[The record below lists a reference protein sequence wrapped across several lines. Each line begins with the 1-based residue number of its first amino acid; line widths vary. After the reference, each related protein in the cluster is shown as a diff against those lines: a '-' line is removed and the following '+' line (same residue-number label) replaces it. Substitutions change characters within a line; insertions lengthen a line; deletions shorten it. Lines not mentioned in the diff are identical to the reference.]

1 MYKSI
6 RCSRHIA
13 LLFMLSAI
21 IAASCGSRNNQ
32 NQTGD
37 ASDLR
42 GTISISGAFALYPIT
57 VRWAEEYRKVHPD
70 VRIDISAGGAGK
82 GMADAMS
89 GMVDLGMFS
98 RGLNVAEV
106 KQGVWWVAVT
116 KDAVL
121 PVVNKKN
128 PMLNTL
134 MDRGMS
140 KADFAKIYLT
150 NNLESW
156 NELLSVT
163 GEVSALHVYTR
174 SDACGAAQMWA
185 EFVGTNQE
193 DLNGIGVFGDPGI
206 ADAVKNDPMG
216 IGYNNMVYVYD
227 INTRQ
232 KYEGLEVIPID
243 LNGDGII
250 SDEEDFY
257 EDLDGVIEAI
267 SDGRY
272 PSPPARPL
280 YFVAAHR
287 PDDPLVTSFLEWI
300 LTSGQQFV
308 GEAGYVQLSQ
318 ATIDEQ
324 LQKLHGE

>member
-1 MYKSI
+1 MYKIFGS
-6 RCSRHIA
+6 SRHIV
-13 LLFMLSAI
+13 LLFVLAGI
-21 IAASCGSRNNQ
+21 IAASCGSRNNH

-37 ASDLR
+37 ASNLR
-42 GTISISGAFALYPIT
+42 GTISISGAFALYPVT
-57 VRWAEEYRKVHPD
+57 VRWAEEYRKQHPD

-82 GMADAMS
+82 GMADALS

-98 RGLNVAEV
+98 RGLNQAEV
-106 KQGVWWVAVT
+106 DQGVWWIAVT

-121 PVVNKKN
+121 PVINTKN
-128 PMLNTL
+128 PLLETL
-134 MDRGMS
+134 MDRGLS
-140 KADFAKIYLT
+140 QNDFMKIYLT
-150 NNLESW
+150 DTFKSW
-156 NELLSVT
+156 NELLSAT

-185 EFVGTNQE
+185 EYLGQNQE
-193 DLNGIGVFGDPGI
+193 SLLGIGVFGDPGI
-206 ADAVKNDPMG
+206 ADAVKNDPLG

-227 INTRQ
+227 INSRQ
-232 KYEGLEVIPID
+232 KYTGLEVIPID
-243 LNGDGII
+243 LNGDGTL

-257 EDLDGVIEAI
+257 EDLDSVIAAI
-267 SDGRY
+267 SSGRY

-280 YFVAAHR
+280 YFVAARR
-287 PDDPLVTSFLEWI
+287 PDNPLVTSFLEWI

>member
-1 MYKSI
+1 MYKNLGS
-6 RCSRHIA
+6 SRRIA
-13 LLFMLSAI
+13 LLFMLSGI

-42 GTISISGAFALYPIT
+42 GTISISGAFALYPVT
-57 VRWAEEYRKVHPD
+57 VRWAEEYRKLHPD

-82 GMADAMS
+82 GLADAVS

-98 RGLNVAEV
+98 RGLNQAEV
-106 KQGVWWVAVT
+106 DRGVWWIAVT

-121 PVVNKKN
+121 PVINAKN
-128 PMLNTL
+128 PLLETL

-140 KADFAKIYLT
+140 QAEFKKIYLH
-150 NNLESW
+150 NDVKSW
-156 NELLSVT
+156 NELLSAT

-185 EFVGTNQE
+185 EYLGSNQE
-193 DLNGIGVFGDPGI
+193 SLLGIGVFGDPGI
-206 ADAVKNDPMG
+206 ADAVKNDPLA

-227 INTRQ
+227 INSRQ
-232 KYEGLEVIPID
+232 KYGGLEVVPID
-243 LNGDGII
+243 LNGDGTI

-257 EDLDGVIEAI
+257 ENLDGVIEAI
-267 SDGRY
+267 NDGRY

-280 YFVAAHR
+280 YFVAARR

-318 ATIDEQ
+318 AAIDEQ
-324 LQKLHGE
+324 LEKLHDE

>member
-57 VRWAEEYRKVHPD
+57 VRWAEEYRKVHPG

-150 NNLESW
+150 NNFESW

-232 KYEGLEVIPID
+232 KYGGLEVIPID

-287 PDDPLVTSFLEWI
+287 PDNPLVTSFLEWI